1 MRDSRLLNISASF
14 FIVLSMILML
24 LPLDG
29 AVGSFRNLLSYIFI
43 PQIKGSNYTYDY
55 TSGVAVRVEELINA
69 HQENENLKE
78 EMKELML
85 AKSRASEIEKENQRL
100 SSILDIKDKQNWNGV
115 WARAT
120 YKEPSRWNTII
131 IDKGTKDGLVVNSA
145 VIGINKTEAGLIGK
159 IIEINKDTS
168 KVLLITDKEFNAAC
182 SVGKGN
188 WHGLLE
194 GSGDTDLEIKYVPIN
209 AGVIVGEDVFTSNLS
224 AVFREGIKVGKIS
237 EVESGG
243 GEFKTFLHLK
253 LEPLVNISALKE
265 VFVLR
270 GEN

>member
-1 MRDSRLLNISASF
+1 VNNNRLLNISASF
-14 FIVLSMILML
+14 FIILSMILML

-29 AVGSFRNLLSYIFI
+29 SVGSFRNLLSYVFI

-55 TSGVAVRVEELINA
+55 SSGVAVRVKQLINA
-69 HQENENLKE
+69 HQENEKLKE
-78 EMKELML
+78 EMKSLML
-85 AKSRASEIEKENQRL
+85 NKSQTDDIQKENQRL
-100 SSILDIKDKQNWNGV
+100 ASILGIKNKQNLNGV

-120 YKEPSRWNTII
+120 YKEPSRWNTVI
-131 IDKGTKDGLVVNSA
+131 IDKGEKDGLLKNSA
-145 VIGINKTEAGLIGK
+145 VIGINNTQVGLVGK
-159 IIEINKDTS
+159 IIEVNKDNS
-168 KVLLITDKEFNAAC
+168 KVLLITDKEFSVAC

-209 AGVIVGEDVFTSNLS
+209 AGIIKGEDVFTSNLS
-224 AVFREGIKVGKIS
+224 AVFREGIKIGTIS

-253 LEPLVNISALKE
+253 SNPLVNIGSLKE
-265 VFVLR
+265 VFVLT
-270 GEN
+270 GK